1 MSNKLHKQ
9 TSSQYHKFHSTK
21 QHNTADR
28 QSNHHRLD
36 NPNNQ
41 MPSTRKST
49 DPQPSRLTLTMH
61 SILYNSLIMLYS
73 HRILIAEPAS
83 QPSHV
88 ADDDPYRPQLPQ
100 KRPSDAMI
108 ALVMEEDGTLTLP
121 RSHWGGSP
129 PLGYGPRPRRCHQ
142 AYLASSQRK
151 EDIEHLGKNPEDSD
165 TSQGSDTSESE
176 KEEDAVKKKGDGG
189 PYKQGLSRA
198 ELKALDRELPWRKI
212 LEMPQSHIDKLIEAI
227 NKEAES
233 WSSWQS
239 VKPINDKDVD
249 YILSHPTLKRRV
261 LRSRG
266 CYRDKAV
273 GLGELRAK
281 CRIVALGH
289 LDPDLAKIS
298 RSTATPGRL
307 AEQVVY
313 TMICSGHNR
322 NLFRTGKSWASWT
335 GDAATAF
342 LQGDQAER
350 TKPLSYSHLVTVS
363 SPSRTSGSTLQSP
376 RQHLRIS

>member
-21 QHNTADR
+21 QPNTADR

-289 LDPDLAKIS
+289 LDP
-298 RSTATPGRL
+298 RSGQDQS
-307 AEQVVY
+307 EH
-313 TMICSGHNR
+313 GHAR
-322 NLFRTGKSWASWT
+322 PAG
-335 GDAATAF
+335 G
-342 LQGDQAER
+342 
-350 TKPLSYSHLVTVS
+350 
-363 SPSRTSGSTLQSP
+363 TSGLHDDLLWPQPKSLPHRQILGIMDRRRCNCIPARRSSRKDKTPFLLPPRDGLIALTNKWQHSTESEAT
-376 RQHLRIS
+376 STD